1 MKKLCIQ
8 VCEKAQ
14 LTVEVTPEME
24 IDFLSAGIWRN
35 IQRSLKIVTPA
46 AGTARILLVRH
57 LPVRLWPNGAAGK
70 GESYGTI
77 NA

>member
-24 IDFLSAGIWRN
+24 IDFFECWE
-35 IQRSLKIVTPA
+35 RSTEKSLRIAKRA
-46 AGTARILLVRH
+46 AGTG
-57 LPVRLWPNGAAGK
+57 W
-70 GESYGTI
+70 T
-77 NA
+77 

>member
-46 AGTARILLVRH
+46 AGTARI
-57 LPVRLWPNGAAGK
+57 
-70 GESYGTI
+70 
-77 NA
+77 

>member
-24 IDFLSAGIWRN
+24 IDFLSAGIWSTEK
-35 IQRSLKIVTPA
+35 SLRIAKRA
-46 AGTARILLVRH
+46 AGTG
-57 LPVRLWPNGAAGK
+57 W
-70 GESYGTI
+70 T
-77 NA
+77 